1 MLDTATGIA
10 YGSRY
15 VSTTMV
21 GDTEWGDM
29 GNQVAYQTRASMSY
43 VTGSH
48 NFKVGCRLDDRRQR
62 DREHLAALCRI
73 STS

>member
-1 MLDTATGIA
+1 MLDADHRLA

-15 VSTTMV
+15 VSTGIV

-29 GNQVAYQTRASMSY
+29 GNQYAYQTRASMSY

-48 NFKVGCRLDDRRQR
+48 NFKVGMQTR
-62 DREHLAALCRI
+62 
-73 STS
+73 